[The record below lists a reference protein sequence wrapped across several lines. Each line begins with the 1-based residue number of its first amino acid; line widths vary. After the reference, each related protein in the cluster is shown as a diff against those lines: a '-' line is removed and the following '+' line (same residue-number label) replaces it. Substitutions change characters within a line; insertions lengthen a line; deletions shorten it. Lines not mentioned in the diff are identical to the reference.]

1 MIKRYICL
9 LFMLL
14 LFTSAFS
21 DNESS
26 VSSRFPTEKYCNG
39 SFEIDNIISL
49 DLTYWIKEDPFL
61 NLDYSKS
68 HIEFNKE

>member
-49 DLTYWIKEDPFL
+49 DLTY
-61 NLDYSKS
+61 
-68 HIEFNKE
+68 